1 MLHFYVS
8 WCQETRD
15 LPEIFLTFLG
25 DVVVEQW
32 VTCNELIEF

>member
-15 LPEIFLTFLG
+15 LPEVFLKFLG

-32 VTCNELIEF
+32 PEMS